1 MTSKLLNSFRLLS
14 IGILFIAYMLS
25 YASLPERVLI
35 AVDSQ
40 GNAELFLTKN
50 MAFYAGM
57 VLIVIVNLVLFL
69 LIRLLKQKETNL
81 SLVLIPWLSGLVI
94 LINLF
99 FAFTVSFISILNSRE
114 NFDYS
119 NFGFIVYLIGGMF
132 IIWLIG
138 LLYSVLKVRLID

>member
-138 LLYSVLKVRLID
+138 LLYSVLKVRLIE

>member
-1 MTSKLLNSFRLLS
+1 
-14 IGILFIAYMLS
+14 MLS

-138 LLYSVLKVRLID
+138 LLYSVLKVRLIE

>member
-1 MTSKLLNSFRLLS
+1 MTSKLLNNLRLLS
-14 IGILFIAYMLS
+14 IAILFIAYMLS
-25 YASLPERVLI
+25 YAGLPERVLI
-35 AVDSQ
+35 AVDSM

-50 MAFYAGM
+50 TAFYAGL

-69 LIRLLKQKETNL
+69 LIILLKQRETSL
-81 SLVLIPWLSGLVI
+81 SQVITSWLSGLII

-99 FAFTVSFISILNSRE
+99 FAFASSFISVLNSRE

-132 IIWLIG
+132 IIWLVG
-138 LLYSVLKVRLID
+138 LIYSVSKVR

>member
-1 MTSKLLNSFRLLS
+1 MASKLLNSLRLLS

-35 AVDSQ
+35 DVDSQ

-50 MAFYAGM
+50 TAFYAGM

-69 LIRLLKQKETNL
+69 LIRLLKQKATNL

-99 FAFTVSFISILNSRE
+99 FAFAASFLGVLNSQE

-119 NFGFIVYLIGGMF
+119 NFGNIVYLIGGVF

-138 LLYSVLKVRLID
+138 LLYSVLKVRLIN